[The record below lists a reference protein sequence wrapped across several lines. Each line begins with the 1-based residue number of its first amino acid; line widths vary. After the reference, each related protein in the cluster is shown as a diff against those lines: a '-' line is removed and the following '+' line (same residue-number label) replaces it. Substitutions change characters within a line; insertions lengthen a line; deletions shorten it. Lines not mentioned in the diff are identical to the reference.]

1 MSASNPFS
9 SLKLRAKLLSN
20 LAEIDYLK
28 MTLVALLL
36 AATSASADTEIY
48 RCTLNDGTMGFQEI
62 PCAEPA
68 DETAEDEAQPIAEP
82 DFVNPFDEPEAL
94 PEQAEPS
101 LPARA
106 SQDRSECEK
115 TTRDAI
121 DVIDLEMRSTSYT
134 QEEGQ
139 AYMAEL
145 RTLTQQLRAC
155 KLL

>member
-1 MSASNPFS
+1 MLNGFT
-9 SLKLRAKLLSN
+9 
-20 LAEIDYLK
+20 K
-28 MTLVALLL
+28 MTLVVLVL
-36 AATSASADTEIY
+36 AATSAPADTEIY
-48 RCTLNDGTMGFQEI
+48 RCTLSDGTVGFQEI
-62 PCAEPA
+62 PCAETA
-68 DETAEDEAQPIAEP
+68 DETTEEEAEPVAEP

-94 PEQAEPS
+94 PEQPEAS
-101 LPARA
+101 LPVPA
-106 SQDRSECEK
+106 SQDRSVCEK
-115 TTRDAI
+115 TARDAI